1 MSKPIRNVIIAGAAG
16 NLGAT
21 VLDEF
26 LKTPG
31 FNVSVLTRAESSTT
45 FPDGVKVH
53 KTDYSEEQLVK
64 TLQGQDAV
72 LSLISFSSAA
82 TQKVLIDASIK
93 AGVSRFFPSEFG
105 HPPDHRNIEFLP
117 PPFPVKD
124 EILDYLKQKQDTGLS
139 WTAVITGGFF
149 DMGIKQGW
157 LGFDINKHTAR
168 IWDSGDVR
176 YSANTL
182 RQIARG
188 LAKACQRPEETANKV
203 IHIAS
208 FTTSNN
214 EVLAA
219 LESASGKKW
228 EVIMVDS
235 KKEIAEGQ
243 QMRKKGDFMNSMAQ
257 NLCATW
263 YTEGKGAD
271 FEKGPGLDNARLDL
285 PLEDLDQVCREILA

>member
-149 DMGIKQGW
+149 DMVCW
-157 LGFDINKHTAR
+157 RFD
-168 IWDSGDVR
+168 G
-176 YSANTL
+176 
-182 RQIARG
+182 
-188 LAKACQRPEETANKV
+188 
-203 IHIAS
+203 
-208 FTTSNN
+208 
-214 EVLAA
+214 
-219 LESASGKKW
+219 
-228 EVIMVDS
+228 
-235 KKEIAEGQ
+235 
-243 QMRKKGDFMNSMAQ
+243 
-257 NLCATW
+257 
-263 YTEGKGAD
+263 
-271 FEKGPGLDNARLDL
+271 
-285 PLEDLDQVCREILA
+285 

>member
-1 MSKPIRNVIIAGAAG
+1 M
-16 NLGAT
+16 
-21 VLDEF
+21 
-26 LKTPG
+26 
-31 FNVSVLTRAESSTT
+31 
-45 FPDGVKVH
+45 
-53 KTDYSEEQLVK
+53 
-64 TLQGQDAV
+64 
-72 LSLISFSSAA
+72 
-82 TQKVLIDASIK
+82 
-93 AGVSRFFPSEFG
+93 
-105 HPPDHRNIEFLP
+105 
-117 PPFPVKD
+117 
-124 EILDYLKQKQDTGLS
+124 
-139 WTAVITGGFF
+139 
-149 DMGIKQGW
+149 
-157 LGFDINKHTAR
+157 
-168 IWDSGDVR
+168 R

-257 NLCATW
+257 NLCATCEW
-263 YTEGKGAD
+263 RH
-271 FEKGPGLDNARLDL
+271 FFLR
-285 PLEDLDQVCREILA
+285 